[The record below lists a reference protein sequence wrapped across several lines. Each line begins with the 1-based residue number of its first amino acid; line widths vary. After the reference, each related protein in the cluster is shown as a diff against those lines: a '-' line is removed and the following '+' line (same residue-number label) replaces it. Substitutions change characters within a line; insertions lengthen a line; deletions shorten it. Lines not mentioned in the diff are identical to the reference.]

1 MKNAF
6 TLILFLYLAISC
18 HDSKKNQLSNLVK
31 EWSGKEIQFP
41 SHLTFTVQG
50 KDTVNFDYL
59 HSTYK
64 IIMYADSM
72 GCLSC
77 KLQLSKWKTFMQE
90 VDSLRDQ
97 NKAVSFVFCF
107 FPKNRQMLQNVLCY
121 EHFVHPVCIDAQDE
135 FNKLNHFPSEIA
147 FQTFLLDR
155 DNRVIAIGNPI
166 RNPKVKEL
174 YLKLIRGEAKTTE
187 EQVVTMG
194 ELSENKVDFGIFPK
208 TEKQERIIELKNTGT
223 EVLVIQDVTTSCGC
237 TKLEFERTPVPVG
250 DKRVLKII
258 YEADNS
264 GYFQKTVDVFCNIDS
279 SPLRINVIG
288 EAKDK

>member
-1 MKNAF
+1 M
-6 TLILFLYLAISC
+6 
-18 HDSKKNQLSNLVK
+18 
-31 EWSGKEIQFP
+31 
-41 SHLTFTVQG
+41 
-50 KDTVNFDYL
+50 
-59 HSTYK
+59 
-64 IIMYADSM
+64 
-72 GCLSC
+72 
-77 KLQLSKWKTFMQE
+77 
-90 VDSLRDQ
+90 
-97 NKAVSFVFCF
+97 
-107 FPKNRQMLQNVLCY
+107 
-121 EHFVHPVCIDAQDE
+121 
-135 FNKLNHFPSEIA
+135 
-147 FQTFLLDR
+147 
-155 DNRVIAIGNPI
+155 IAIGNPI

-288 EAKDK
+288 EAKEK

>member
-1 MKNAF
+1 MEDFYARSGLF
-6 TLILFLYLAISC
+6 TRSAYNCFIRILFLSP
-18 HDSKKNQLSNLVK
+18 KQ
-31 EWSGKEIQFP
+31 
-41 SHLTFTVQG
+41 
-50 KDTVNFDYL
+50 
-59 HSTYK
+59 
-64 IIMYADSM
+64 
-72 GCLSC
+72 
-77 KLQLSKWKTFMQE
+77 
-90 VDSLRDQ
+90 RDAT
-97 NKAVSFVFCF
+97 KYFS
-107 FPKNRQMLQNVLCY
+107 Y
-121 EHFVHPVCIDAQDE
+121 EHFVYPVCMDEQNE

-166 RNPKVKEL
+166 LNPKVREL

-187 EQVVTMG
+187 TQVATMG
-194 ELSENKVDFGIFPK
+194 ELSEDNVDFGIFPK

-223 EVLVIQDVTTSCGC
+223 EVLVIQDVSTSCGC
-237 TKLEFERTPVPVG
+237 IKLEFERSPIPVG

-279 SPLRINVIG
+279 SPLRISVIG